1 MPFSIF
7 SFPSSQ
13 ILHCDLFGNAKLP
26 TLMVLLTR
34 TYTFRSPLKE
44 RVQVPDTW
52 TSSPPLYWKDEM
64 SSLIFAE
71 IRQFN
76 IWLQLNLFEPGNTF
90 VKNYFAC
97 WVWPWWKTR
106 FTNLW
111 HLMET
116 CTLDLLPKLPLN
128 ILARAWP
135 PKFIASSWYKVIVRI
150 HFPRFLCLFIQYKQR
165 QESEF
170 GY

>member
-1 MPFSIF
+1 MPFNIF
-7 SFPSSQ
+7 SFPLVKSFIAIFSEMLNFQ
-13 ILHCDLFGNAKLP
+13 LWWSCSLGPILATHLWKRESRCRTPGLHHLPYTEKMRWVHLFLQN
-26 TLMVLLTR
+26 
-34 TYTFRSPLKE
+34 
-44 RVQVPDTW
+44 
-52 TSSPPLYWKDEM
+52 
-64 SSLIFAE
+64 

-76 IWLQLNLFEPGNTF
+76 ICFQLNLFEPGNTF
-90 VKNYFAC
+90 AKNNFAC

-135 PKFIASSWYKVIVRI
+135 PKFISSSWYKVIVRI
-150 HFPRFLCLFIQYKQR
+150 HFPRFLCL
-165 QESEF
+165 
-170 GY
+170 

>member
-13 ILHCDLFGNAKLP
+13 ILHCDLFGDAKLP

-34 TYTFRSPLKE
+34 TNTFRSPLKG
-44 RVQVPDTW
+44 PDP
-52 TSSPPLYWKDEM
+52 SSPPLNWKDEM

-71 IRQFN
+71 ISQFN

-135 PKFIASSWYKVIVRI
+135 PKFISSSWYKVIVRI
-150 HFPRFLCLFIQYKQR
+150 HFPRFLCLYIQYKQR
-165 QESEF
+165 LESEF